1 MLKFIIGTMVG
12 GLFGVVSMCL
22 CVAAGEADRQLEAN
36 IDK

>member
-22 CVAAGEADRQLEAN
+22 CVAAGEADRQLGT
-36 IDK
+36 DKDE